1 MSLARR
7 LSPAGIPS
15 TIATS
20 RGPCDSPEVIQRSR
34 LIRGASVAFDKY
46 EGLGNDFVVIDA
58 SRADA
63 VDAETARSI
72 CDRRFGVGAD
82 GVLLVL
88 PPNDEK
94 NVARM
99 RVVNADGSIPEMCG
113 NGLRCVALHVA
124 RSGKNAD
131 GAYETD
137 AGLRGCTVD
146 ESGDEPFVTVDMGL
160 VRSVAP
166 RGIDLGNGEMLEVR
180 VGDAGNPHAI
190 LFGDFDDA
198 AIRHIGPKVA
208 VHAAFPEG
216 TNVEFARIRGN
227 EIDLVVWERGVG
239 LTLACGTGACA
250 TVAVAC
256 DNGLLEWATP
266 TLVHLPGGTL
276 EITVTK
282 DGGCKMRGPAHHVF
296 SGILG

>member
-7 LSPAGIPS
+7 PKPAGMPS

-20 RGPCDSPEVIQRSR
+20 RGPCDSPDVIQRSR

-46 EGLGNDFVVIDA
+46 EGLGNDFIVVEA
-58 SRADA
+58 TGEGA
-63 VDAETARSI
+63 VDAETARRL

-88 PPNDEK
+88 PPKSAD

-124 RSGKNAD
+124 RSGKRAD
-131 GAYETD
+131 GSYETD
-137 AGLRGCTVD
+137 AGLRGCVVD
-146 ESGDEPFVTVDMGL
+146 TRGDDAQVTVDMGL
-160 VRSVAP
+160 VRSLGP
-166 RGIDLGNGEMLEVR
+166 KTLDLGDGEILEVR

-190 LFGDFDDA
+190 VFGDFDDA
-198 AIRHIGPKVA
+198 TIRRIGPKVA
-208 VHAAFPEG
+208 VHPTFAEG
-216 TNVEFARIRGN
+216 TNVEFATIRDR

-256 DNGLLEWATP
+256 DNGLLEWRHP
-266 TLVHLPGGTL
+266 TLVHLPGGAL

-282 DGGCKMRGPAHHVF
+282 EGGCKMRGPAHHVY